1 MLKWLCIICAGR
13 QKQME
18 QYQSIFDII
27 GPIMIGPSSSHT
39 AGALAIGHVA
49 YQLFAGKPEKITIH
63 YYESFAATHRGHG
76 TDFAIIAGI
85 LGLGYS
91 DSQIISAV
99 QLAKSQGITVN
110 FIEENGPSPIGHP
123 NTAII
128 ELTGHQQKLVVSGCS
143 VGGGKIEIR
152 QLVFHGCRIKINGFL
167 PFAVCLLDK
176 HYLKAQQQIWQKI
189 GLIRQIRIFYQQ
201 QAAVAILFLNRNPTL
216 KETQHL
222 QTAVPQIIILR
233 G

>member
-1 MLKWLCIICAGR
+1 
-13 QKQME
+13 ME

-49 YQLFAGKPEKITIH
+49 HQLFAGKPAKITIH

-85 LGLGYS
+85 LGFGYS
-91 DSQIISAV
+91 DSRIVSAV
-99 QLAKSQGITVN
+99 QYAKSQGITVD
-110 FIEENGPSPIGHP
+110 FIEESGPSPIGHP

-128 ELTGHQQKLVVSGCS
+128 ELTGQQQKLIVGGCS

-152 QLVFHGCRIKINGFL
+152 QLIFHGCHIKISGFL

-176 HYLKAQQQIWQKI
+176 QYLKSQQQIWQKI
-189 GLIRQIRIFYQQ
+189 GLIRQIKIFHQQ

-216 KETQHL
+216 TETQQL
-222 QTAVPQIIILR
+222 QAAVPQIIILR

>member
-1 MLKWLCIICAGR
+1 
-13 QKQME
+13 ME

-49 YQLFAGKPEKITIH
+49 YQLFNGQPEKVMIH

-76 TDFAIIAGI
+76 TDFAIVAGI

-91 DSQIISAV
+91 DFKIVSSVKLAQERGIQI
-99 QLAKSQGITVN
+99 N
-110 FIEENGPSPIGHP
+110 FIEESQPSPIGHP
-123 NTAII
+123 NTAFI
-128 ELTGHQQKLVVSGCS
+128 EMTGSQQKLIVGGCS

-152 QLVFHGCRIKINGFL
+152 QLLYHNCQIKVNGFL
-167 PFAVCLLDK
+167 PFALCPLDPQ
-176 HYLKAQQQIWQKI
+176 YLKVQQQIWEKI
-189 GLIRQIRIFYQQ
+189 GLIRQIKIFHQQ
-201 QAAVAILFLNRNPTL
+201 TAAVAVLFLSRNPTVA
-216 KETQHL
+216 ERQHL
-222 QTAVPQIIILR
+222 QKILPQITILQ